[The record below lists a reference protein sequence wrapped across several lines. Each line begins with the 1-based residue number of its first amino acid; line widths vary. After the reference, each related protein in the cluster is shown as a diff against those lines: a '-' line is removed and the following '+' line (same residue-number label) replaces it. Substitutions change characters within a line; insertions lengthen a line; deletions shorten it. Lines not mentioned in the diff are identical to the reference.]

1 VRPLIG
7 IPPVHD
13 DRGRLS
19 PGRATSF
26 LDVRYARAVET
37 AGAAP
42 VLLPLQ
48 QDAAALVDRLD
59 GLLLPGGG
67 DFVPER
73 SYPAGVEFDAASREQ
88 LAFDTRVLARALERG
103 IPVLG
108 VCYGM
113 QLLALVGGGTLLQHL
128 PEDRPGAQPH
138 AGGAV
143 HPVRVAPAAKLAGML
158 RVESIDVVSRHHQA
172 VAGVGAD
179 WRVGASDDE
188 GLIEAVEHCSHPF
201 AVGVQWHPELSGAG
215 LPGGPR
221 HAELFRALVDAARS
235 HREARAARR
244 EAGALA
250 P

>member
-113 QLLALVGGGTLLQHL
+113 QLLALQHGGSLHYDIATDLREAGAHRL
-128 PEDRPGAQPH
+128 PEPEGRHPLRIEPGTH
-138 AGGAV
+138 
-143 HPVRVAPAAKLAGML
+143 LAGIL
-158 RVESIDVVSRHHQA
+158 AGDGVAVNSRHHQA
-172 VAGVGAD
+172 VADAGAGLRVSARAEDGV
-179 WRVGASDDE
+179 
-188 GLIEAVEHCSHPF
+188 IEAVERAEGPF
-201 AVGVQWHPELSGAG
+201 CIGVQWHPERMEAGHLLRVFGA
-215 LPGGPR
+215 
-221 HAELFRALVDAARS
+221 FVDACGS
-235 HREARAARR
+235 V
-244 EAGALA
+244 
-250 P
+250 